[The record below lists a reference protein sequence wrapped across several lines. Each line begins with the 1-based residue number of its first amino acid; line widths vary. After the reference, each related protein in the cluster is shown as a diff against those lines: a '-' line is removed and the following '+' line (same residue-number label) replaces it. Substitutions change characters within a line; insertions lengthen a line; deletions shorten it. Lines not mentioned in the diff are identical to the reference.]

1 MSAAKR
7 AWRDLDVLRKR
18 VPGLDHAI
26 RAYRQYSAQQ
36 GSTLAAA
43 VTYFAFLSLF
53 PLLALAFASVG
64 LAAHF
69 IPDAQAALDAALQ
82 SILPGM
88 VGDRPNQISLE
99 SIQDAAGAV
108 AGVGILTVT
117 YAGLGW
123 VSEMRDAL
131 AAMFGVDS
139 SRKPTVARGKLVAY
153 ASAQARDVLAMVT
166 VGLVLLLSVVVS
178 GGLLDFIERV
188 RARMG
193 VDADL
198 GIFMSVLLVA
208 MGVVSGMVL
217 FFAMFKL
224 LADPHAA
231 NRALWSG
238 ALLGAVGFEAL
249 KQASKWL
256 LASTTNQP
264 AFQAFGIAL
273 ILLVWIYYFS
283 RVVMF
288 AAAWAE
294 TAGPEAPRQ
303 D

>member
-1 MSAAKR
+1 MIR
-7 AWRDLDVLRKR
+7 
-18 VPGLDHAI
+18 HAI
-26 RAYRQYSAQQ
+26 RAYRQYAATN

-64 LAAHF
+64 FAAQF
-69 IPDAQAALDAALQ
+69 IPDAQDALDAALR

-88 VGDRPNQISLE
+88 VGDGPNQISFNALRN
-99 SIQDAAGAV
+99 AAGAV

-139 SRKPTVARGKLVAY
+139 SRKPTIGRGRVAAY
-153 ASAQARDVLAMVT
+153 VSAQVRDVAAMVA
-166 VGLVLLLSVVVS
+166 VGLVLLVSVVVS
-178 GGLLDFIERV
+178 GGLLDFVERIRRGV
-188 RARMG
+188 G

-198 GIFMSVLLVA
+198 GIVMSVLLLG
-208 MGVVSGMVL
+208 MGVASGTVL
-217 FFAMFKL
+217 FFVMFKV
-224 LADPHAA
+224 LADPPMA

-238 ALLGAVGFEAL
+238 ALLGAMGFEVL

-256 LASTTNQP
+256 LAATTNQP

-283 RVVMF
+283 RIVMF
-288 AAAWAE
+288 AAAWAK
-294 TAGPEAPRQ
+294 TKR
-303 D
+303 